1 MAWKLQ
7 RLGLFLSFPLIL
19 GCSSTWI
26 GGPGALELSPPNLQS
41 VECRI
46 PKNGFIS
53 IARPDEPFEVPVSVW
68 NKISTQIGRFD
79 SPVYDPDIETFSRPI
94 FAEVTL
100 YGKDGRKEALHL
112 RFGDD
117 QQLVVEKD
125 GWTYQPIGHQKRK
138 RVVCDMSIRVATILA
153 RHQDGITTIEKEK
166 LETDFDLIQRQV
178 EAWK

>member
-7 RLGLFLSFPLIL
+7 RLGLFSLFPLIL

-68 NKISTQIGRFD
+68 NKLSTQIGRFD

-100 YGKDGRKEALHL
+100 YGKDGRKEALHI

-117 QQLVVEKD
+117 QQLVVEKMV
-125 GWTYQPIGHQKRK
+125 GPISPLVIKSERELFATCRFESLLYLRGTKMESRLSKRK
-138 RVVCDMSIRVATILA
+138 
-153 RHQDGITTIEKEK
+153 K